1 MILGALVAPLAAI
14 LALPSPDAFPPCATD
29 LTCVR
34 IHLHVAA
41 SNPGDDPSAFIATQ
55 LAGANL
61 LFAPAG
67 LTFELSAIQALED
80 TEAIIRTRAE
90 RDALG
95 HVRFARGAVTAFFA
109 NELWDVDAPAAAPR
123 QIRGVHWRDRAD
135 RQRRWVVVSRISPP
149 HVLGHELGHFF
160 GLPHSTDP
168 ASVMNKTPRT
178 SPPPEERGF
187 TAREQAVIRAS
198 AKRFL
203 KDGTLVPV
211 DASSRP

>member
-1 MILGALVAPLAAI
+1 MILAALGALVGPLAT
-14 LALPSPDAFPPCATD
+14 LPSPDAFPPCAAD

-41 SNPGDDPSAFIATQ
+41 SNAGDDPTAFITSE

-67 LTFELSAIQALED
+67 LTFELSAVEPLTAAESVIA
-80 TEAIIRTRAE
+80 TRAQ

-95 HVRFARGAVTAFFA
+95 RARFARGVVTAFFVDQ
-109 NELWDVDAPAAAPR
+109 LWDVDAPKAEPR

-178 SPPPEERGF
+178 APPPEERGF
-187 TAREQAVIRAS
+187 TAREQAIIRAS

-203 KDGTLVPV
+203 KDGTL
-211 DASSRP
+211 R

>member
-1 MILGALVAPLAAI
+1 MTFSVLLAPLAAL
-14 LALPSPDAFPPCATD
+14 LALPAPEAFPRCAAD

-41 SNPGDDPSAFIATQ
+41 NDLGDDPTAFIATQ
-55 LAGANL
+55 LQGANL

-67 LTFELSAIQALED
+67 LTFELSATEALTD
-80 TEAIIRTRAE
+80 TEAIITTRAE

-95 HVRFARGAVTAFFA
+95 HVRFARGEVTAFFVNA
-109 NELWDVDAPAAAPR
+109 LWDVDAPKTAPR

-203 KDGTLVPV
+203 KVGTL
-211 DASSRP
+211 R